1 MNLEIVMSKY
11 GLCLRNNKENDNSDR
26 LVNFFLLKTNS
37 SLLELKIFGIKKSK
51 NTRLGKI
58 SFKMA
63 YKKPLITQKSV
74 NLMD

>member
-1 MNLEIVMSKY
+1 MNLEEVISKY
-11 GLCLRNNKENDNSDR
+11 SLCLRNDKENDKSDR
-26 LVNFFLLKTNS
+26 LVNFFIKNKLFIVRVKN
-37 SLLELKIFGIKKSK
+37 IWHKKSK

-63 YKKPLITQKSV
+63 NKKPLITQKSV